1 MLAPTHSVFGIF
13 LTLVILAFFGVQWGL
28 HWTIILVAIIGSII
42 PDIDHP
48 RSVIG
53 RIFYP
58 ISSRLERAFGH
69 RTFTHSLIGWAVASF
84 AFGVLI
90 ISSILIFGFVWNL
103 EFRIWD
109 LAIRW
114 ISAFSISYFSHLIL
128 DMFTRRGSQMLWPDP
143 GRDVIPRDPRY
154 RTTSGSKFELI
165 IFIAMV
171 FLMFLA
177 FPISKYGVSSSFRWL
192 IATPSSA
199 IEEFKSMK
207 TRAYID
213 FKGYFESTKQPVQ
226 GTAEILD
233 TDHKKLI
240 VLYSP
245 LVKGEM
251 SEGQRGF
258 VYTLNEEHTADITA
272 SKAKIKKTDIPVR
285 IERIEFKDLPRG
297 KLLEMIPE
305 NALISGT
312 ISLPEGVDITVPKP
326 AGSYRTIDQKGSNII
341 LSYADRSGLENIAL
355 SDKYDIQRRKNVA
368 ELAGLRAKA
377 RSLKNQIADLRSGSD
392 LTELGKK
399 VLSGQ
404 SAEKRAAKLEE
415 LQNQLVETNIKIEEL
430 DMKIRSRTLNFTG
443 YILIRQ

>member
-69 RTFTHSLIGWAVASF
+69 RTFTHSLIGWALATGIFAVCVLSGVWILSF
-84 AFGVLI
+84 IFNFEFE
-90 ISSILIFGFVWNL
+90 ILNL
-103 EFRIWD
+103 SY
-109 LAIRW
+109 RW
-114 ISAFSISYFSHLIL
+114 IAAFSISYFSHLIL

-233 TDHKKLI
+233 TDHKKLVI
-240 VLYSP
+240 LF
-245 LVKGEM
+245 
-251 SEGQRGF
+251 EGN

-272 SKAKIKKTDIPVR
+272 SKAKIKKTDIPVK

-297 KLLEMIPE
+297 KLLEMIPD
-305 NALISGT
+305 NALISGS

-377 RSLKNQIADLRSGSD
+377 RSLKNQIADLLSGSD